1 MASTTVAPLAFAARV
16 AGTRLDSR
24 RRCVVRSR
32 VPAKSRLVT
41 ESAMKVDDSLNEDAP
56 EGTTKSPVVI
66 AAAAVA
72 TAIVLAAS
80 PARGAEARPSVD
92 VGAHDYYLETLE
104 ARGMRPA
111 SVEVKSAPATGLKRF
126 GSAATAAD
134 ETASLVST
142 AFAVGLA
149 AALGLSGSDK
159 KGPKPGSSKSNNA
172 ANAKKSNIVKKT
184 SAFGQKPFNRKTTA
198 GTAYVPSYRGYTAS
212 SSSSSRGGSGAS
224 RDSGSGPAPAM
235 QAAAALGAT
244 VVLGGLAG
252 AGPAVLEAEGAAVA
266 AAATSAVLLGT
277 AASAAASTQTK
288 KKADVRSNIISFK
301 TAVAPAPKTR
311 TKIINRTGAPARVKA
326 PPAKPPF
333 GGAGNAKAKPRR
345 SPGDAGDSATSQSAA
360 VLAVVGL
367 GALLLAGS
375 AANPGLKTQA
385 TKTKTAKSDA
395 SRARASGRF
404 SASFKAPTFE
414 APAVDLPAIPAM
426 DWNKG
431 VFAELEIPEMKVPEM
446 KVSLPETIDSSAVAP
461 LVGATLALASVATLA
476 GVGLERRGSR
486 AYDPAAVAKSVAE
499 AQVWIDVWQ
508 RSILYPENPEHVFSE
523 AWDRNA
529 PTLERVAEAS
539 TYAAEAEQARR
550 PRPFSRADVE
560 RRAGDAQAW
569 IDAWA
574 LGMLAESVA
583 KKNRRSDEALH
594 DWETGRIIGAWNK
607 GLAESAE
614 AQAPRA
620 VAETRSAVAARVKQA
635 QTWINAWQKSL
646 KASATLAK
654 SKKALE
660 AKKAVKAKKGAT
672 TTKTKKGLEKS
683 SRRAYY
689 ETVAGVKYDKAV
701 LEACRGF
708 VARAGALDLASAKT
722 TWALIA
728 DGAIKKQVRP
738 DGRVVKSA
746 VTNVELA
753 TATYALETFEWAD
766 DAAAWF
772 RERVE
777 AVDKK

>member
-32 VPAKSRLVT
+32 VPAKSRLVS

-56 EGTTKSPVVI
+56 EGTTKSPVVL

-92 VGAHDYYLETLE
+92 VGAHDYYLETLQ
-104 ARGMRPA
+104 ASGVRPA
-111 SVEVKSAPATGLKRF
+111 SIEVRSAPATGLKRF

-149 AALGLSGSDK
+149 AALGLSGNNK

-172 ANAKKSNIVKKT
+172 ATAKKSNIVKKT
-184 SAFGQKPFNRKTTA
+184 SKPFNRKTT

-288 KKADVRSNIISFK
+288 KKADVRSNIITFK

-311 TKIINRTGAPARVKA
+311 TKIINRTSAPTRVKA

-345 SPGDAGDSATSQSAA
+345 SPGDAGDSASSQSAA

-375 AANPGLKTQA
+375 AANPDQA

-395 SRARASGRF
+395 KSFASKSKF
-404 SASFKAPTFE
+404 SATFKAPTFE

-426 DWNKG
+426 DWNKN
-431 VFAELEIPEMKVPEM
+431 VFAELEMPELKVPEM
-446 KVSLPETIDSSAVAP
+446 KVSLPEVSDSNAVAP
-461 LVGATLALASVATLA
+461 LVGATLLLASVATLM
-476 GVGLERRGSR
+476 GVGLERKSSR
-486 AYDPAAVAKSVAE
+486 AYDPAAAAKSVAE
-499 AQVWIDVWQ
+499 AQVWIDTWQ
-508 RSILYPENPEHVFSE
+508 RSILYPENPEHVFSA

-550 PRPFSRADVE
+550 PRPYSRADVE
-560 RRAGDAQAW
+560 RRTGDAQAW

-574 LGMLAESVA
+574 LGLLAESVA
-583 KKNRRSDEALH
+583 KKNKRSDEALH
-594 DWETGRIIGAWNK
+594 DWETGRMIGAWNK
-607 GLAESAE
+607 GVAESAE
-614 AQAPRA
+614 APRA
-620 VAETRSAVAARVKQA
+620 AAETRSAVAARVKQA

-660 AKKAVKAKKGAT
+660 VKKAVKAKKGAT
-672 TTKTKKGLEKS
+672 KTKKGQGEKS

-708 VARAGALDLASAKT
+708 VAKSGALDLSSAKT

-728 DGAIKKQVRP
+728 DGSVKKQVRA

-753 TATYALETFEWAD
+753 TALYVLEAFEWAD

-772 RERVE
+772 RERIE

>member
-32 VPAKSRLVT
+32 VPAKSRLVS

-56 EGTTKSPVVI
+56 EGTTKSPVVL

-104 ARGMRPA
+104 ASGVRPA
-111 SVEVKSAPATGLKRF
+111 SIEVQSAPATGLKRF

-149 AALGLSGSDK
+149 AALGLSGKNK

-172 ANAKKSNIVKKT
+172 ATAKKSNIVKKT
-184 SAFGQKPFNRKTTA
+184 FNRKTTA
-198 GTAYVPSYRGYTAS
+198 GTAYIPSYRGYTAS

-288 KKADVRSNIISFK
+288 KKADVRSNIITFK

-311 TKIINRTGAPARVKA
+311 TKIINRTSAQTRVKA

-375 AANPGLKTQA
+375 AANPDQA

-395 SRARASGRF
+395 KSFASKSKF
-404 SASFKAPTFE
+404 SATFKAPTFE

-426 DWNKG
+426 DWNKN
-431 VFAELEIPEMKVPEM
+431 VFAELEMPEMQ
-446 KVSLPETIDSSAVAP
+446 VSLPEMKIALPEVSDSNAVAP
-461 LVGATLALASVATLA
+461 LVGATLLLASVATLA
-476 GVGLERRGSR
+476 GVGLERKSSR
-486 AYDPAAVAKSVAE
+486 AYDPAAAAKSVAE
-499 AQVWIDVWQ
+499 AQVWIDTWQ
-508 RSILYPENPEHVFSE
+508 RSILYPENPEHVFSA

-550 PRPFSRADVE
+550 PRPYSRADVE

-574 LGMLAESVA
+574 LGLLAESVA
-583 KKNRRSDEALH
+583 KKNKRSDEALH

-614 AQAPRA
+614 APRA
-620 VAETRSAVAARVKQA
+620 AAETRSAVAARVKQA

-660 AKKAVKAKKGAT
+660 VKKAVKAKKGAT
-672 TTKTKKGLEKS
+672 KTKKGQGEKS
-683 SRRAYY
+683 LRRAYY

-708 VARAGALDLASAKT
+708 VAKSGALDLSSAKT

-728 DGAIKKQVRP
+728 DGTAKKQVRT

-753 TATYALETFEWAD
+753 TALYVLETFEWAD

-772 RERVE
+772 RERIE

>member
-32 VPAKSRLVT
+32 VPAKSRLVS

-56 EGTTKSPVVI
+56 EGTTKSPVVL

-92 VGAHDYYLETLE
+92 VGAHDYYLETLQ
-104 ARGMRPA
+104 ASGVRPA
-111 SVEVKSAPATGLKRF
+111 SIEVQSAPATGLKRF

-149 AALGLSGSDK
+149 AALGLSGKNK

-172 ANAKKSNIVKKT
+172 ATAKKSNIVKKT
-184 SAFGQKPFNRKTTA
+184 SKPFNRKTTA

-288 KKADVRSNIISFK
+288 KKADVRSNIITFK

-311 TKIINRTGAPARVKA
+311 TKIINRTSAQTRVKA

-375 AANPGLKTQA
+375 AANPDQA

-395 SRARASGRF
+395 KSFASKSKF
-404 SASFKAPTFE
+404 SATFKAPTFE

-426 DWNKG
+426 DWNKN
-431 VFAELEIPEMKVPEM
+431 VFAELEMPEM
-446 KVSLPETIDSSAVAP
+446 KVSLPEMKIALPEVSDSNAVAP
-461 LVGATLALASVATLA
+461 LVGATLLLASVATLM
-476 GVGLERRGSR
+476 GVGLERKSSR
-486 AYDPAAVAKSVAE
+486 AYDPAAAAKSVAE
-499 AQVWIDVWQ
+499 AQVWIDTWQ
-508 RSILYPENPEHVFSE
+508 RSILYPENPEHVFSA

-550 PRPFSRADVE
+550 PRPYSRADVE

-574 LGMLAESVA
+574 LGLLAESVA
-583 KKNRRSDEALH
+583 KKNKRSDEALH

-614 AQAPRA
+614 APRA
-620 VAETRSAVAARVKQA
+620 AAETRSAVAARVKQA

-660 AKKAVKAKKGAT
+660 VKKAVKAKKGAT
-672 TTKTKKGLEKS
+672 KTKKGQGEKS
-683 SRRAYY
+683 LRRAYY

-708 VARAGALDLASAKT
+708 VAKSGALDLSSAKT

-728 DGAIKKQVRP
+728 DGSVKKQVRA

-753 TATYALETFEWAD
+753 TALYVLETFEWAD

-772 RERVE
+772 RERIE

>member
-1 MASTTVAPLAFAARV
+1 
-16 AGTRLDSR
+16 
-24 RRCVVRSR
+24 
-32 VPAKSRLVT
+32 
-41 ESAMKVDDSLNEDAP
+41 
-56 EGTTKSPVVI
+56 
-66 AAAAVA
+66 
-72 TAIVLAAS
+72 
-80 PARGAEARPSVD
+80 
-92 VGAHDYYLETLE
+92 
-104 ARGMRPA
+104 
-111 SVEVKSAPATGLKRF
+111 
-126 GSAATAAD
+126 
-134 ETASLVST
+134 
-142 AFAVGLA
+142 
-149 AALGLSGSDK
+149 
-159 KGPKPGSSKSNNA
+159 
-172 ANAKKSNIVKKT
+172 
-184 SAFGQKPFNRKTTA
+184 
-198 GTAYVPSYRGYTAS
+198 
-212 SSSSSRGGSGAS
+212 
-224 RDSGSGPAPAM
+224 
-235 QAAAALGAT
+235 
-244 VVLGGLAG
+244 
-252 AGPAVLEAEGAAVA
+252 VLEAEGAAVA

-288 KKADVRSNIISFK
+288 KKADVRSNIITFK

-311 TKIINRTGAPARVKA
+311 TKIINRTSAQTRVVKA

-345 SPGDAGDSATSQSAA
+345 SPGDAGDSASSQSAA

-375 AANPGLKTQA
+375 AANPDQA

-395 SRARASGRF
+395 KSFASKSKF
-404 SASFKAPTFE
+404 SATFKAPTFE

-426 DWNKG
+426 DWNKN
-431 VFAELEIPEMKVPEM
+431 VFAELEMPELKVPEM
-446 KVSLPETIDSSAVAP
+446 KVSLPEMKIALPEVSDGKNAVAP
-461 LVGATLALASVATLA
+461 LVGATLLLASVATLA

-486 AYDPAAVAKSVAE
+486 AYDPAAAAKSVAE
-499 AQVWIDVWQ
+499 AQVWIDTWQ
-508 RSILYPENPEHVFSE
+508 RSILYPENPEHVFSA

-550 PRPFSRADVE
+550 PRPYSRADVE

-574 LGMLAESVA
+574 LGLLAESVA
-583 KKNRRSDEALH
+583 KKNKRSDEALH
-594 DWETGRIIGAWNK
+594 DWETGRMIGAWNK

-614 AQAPRA
+614 APRA
-620 VAETRSAVAARVKQA
+620 AAETRSAVAARVKQA

-660 AKKAVKAKKGAT
+660 VKKAVKAKKGAT
-672 TTKTKKGLEKS
+672 KTKKGQGEKS

-708 VARAGALDLASAKT
+708 VAKSGALDLSSAKT

-728 DGAIKKQVRP
+728 DGSVKKQVRA

-753 TATYALETFEWAD
+753 TALYVLETFEWAD

-772 RERVE
+772 RERIE

>member
-32 VPAKSRLVT
+32 VPAKSRLVS

-56 EGTTKSPVVI
+56 EGTTKSPVVL

-104 ARGMRPA
+104 ASGVRPA
-111 SVEVKSAPATGLKRF
+111 SIEVKSAPATGLKRF

-149 AALGLSGSDK
+149 AALGLSGKNK

-172 ANAKKSNIVKKT
+172 ATAKKSNIVKKT
-184 SAFGQKPFNRKTTA
+184 SKPFNRKTTA

-266 AAATSAVLLGT
+266 AAATSAVLLST

-288 KKADVRSNIISFK
+288 KKADVRSNIITFK

-311 TKIINRTGAPARVKA
+311 TKIINRTSAQTRVKA

-367 GALLLAGS
+367 GVLLLAGS
-375 AANPGLKTQA
+375 AANPDQA

-395 SRARASGRF
+395 KSFASKSKF
-404 SASFKAPTFE
+404 SATFKAPTFE

-426 DWNKG
+426 DWNKN
-431 VFAELEIPEMKVPEM
+431 VFAELEMPEM
-446 KVSLPETIDSSAVAP
+446 KVSLPEMKIALPEVSDSNAVAP
-461 LVGATLALASVATLA
+461 LVGATLLLASVATLA
-476 GVGLERRGSR
+476 GVGLERKSSR
-486 AYDPAAVAKSVAE
+486 AYDPAAAAKSVAE
-499 AQVWIDVWQ
+499 AQVWIDTWQ
-508 RSILYPENPEHVFSE
+508 RSILYPENPEHVFSA

-550 PRPFSRADVE
+550 PRPYSRADVE

-574 LGMLAESVA
+574 LGLLAESVA
-583 KKNRRSDEALH
+583 KKNKRSDEALH

-614 AQAPRA
+614 APRA
-620 VAETRSAVAARVKQA
+620 AAETRSAVAARVKQA

-646 KASATLAK
+646 KTSATLAK

-660 AKKAVKAKKGAT
+660 VKKAVKAKKGAT
-672 TTKTKKGLEKS
+672 KTKKGQGEKS
-683 SRRAYY
+683 LRRAYY

-708 VARAGALDLASAKT
+708 VAKSGALDLSSAKT

-728 DGAIKKQVRP
+728 DGTAKKQVRT

-753 TATYALETFEWAD
+753 TALYVLETFEWAD

-772 RERVE
+772 RERIE

>member
-32 VPAKSRLVT
+32 VPAKSRLVS

-56 EGTTKSPVVI
+56 EGTTKSPVVL

-92 VGAHDYYLETLE
+92 VGAHDYYLETLQ
-104 ARGMRPA
+104 ASGVRPA
-111 SVEVKSAPATGLKRF
+111 SIEVRSAPATGLKRF

-149 AALGLSGSDK
+149 AALGLSGTNK

-172 ANAKKSNIVKKT
+172 ATAKKSNIVKNT
-184 SAFGQKPFNRKTTA
+184 SKPFNRKTT
-198 GTAYVPSYRGYTAS
+198 GTAYVPSYRGDTAS

-277 AASAAASTQTK
+277 AASAAVSTQTK
-288 KKADVRSNIISFK
+288 KKADVRSNIITFK

-311 TKIINRTGAPARVKA
+311 TKIINRTTAPTRVKA

-375 AANPGLKTQA
+375 AANPDQA

-395 SRARASGRF
+395 KSFASKSKF
-404 SASFKAPTFE
+404 SATFKAPTFE

-426 DWNKG
+426 DWNKN
-431 VFAELEIPEMKVPEM
+431 VFAELEMPELKVPEM
-446 KVSLPETIDSSAVAP
+446 KVSLPEMKIALPEVSDGKNAVAP
-461 LVGATLALASVATLA
+461 LVGATLLLASVATLA

-486 AYDPAAVAKSVAE
+486 AYDPAAAAKSVAE
-499 AQVWIDVWQ
+499 AQVWIDTWQ
-508 RSILYPENPEHVFSE
+508 RSILYPENPEHVFSA

-550 PRPFSRADVE
+550 PRPYSRADVE

-574 LGMLAESVA
+574 LGLLAESVA
-583 KKNRRSDEALH
+583 KKNKRSDEALH

-614 AQAPRA
+614 APRA
-620 VAETRSAVAARVKQA
+620 AAETRSAVAARVKQA

-660 AKKAVKAKKGAT
+660 VKKAVKAKKGAT
-672 TTKTKKGLEKS
+672 KTKKGQGEKS

-708 VARAGALDLASAKT
+708 VANSGALDLSSAKT

-728 DGAIKKQVRP
+728 DGAVKKQVRT

-753 TATYALETFEWAD
+753 TATYVLEAFEWAD

-772 RERVE
+772 RERIE

>member
-32 VPAKSRLVT
+32 VPAKSRLVS

-56 EGTTKSPVVI
+56 EGTTKSPVVL

-104 ARGMRPA
+104 ASGVRPA
-111 SVEVKSAPATGLKRF
+111 SIEVQSAPATGLKRF

-149 AALGLSGSDK
+149 AALGLSGKNK

-172 ANAKKSNIVKKT
+172 ATAKKSNIVKKT
-184 SAFGQKPFNRKTTA
+184 SKPFNRKTTA

-288 KKADVRSNIISFK
+288 KKADVRSNIITFK

-311 TKIINRTGAPARVKA
+311 TKIINRTSAQTRVKA

-375 AANPGLKTQA
+375 AANPDQA

-395 SRARASGRF
+395 KSFASKSKF
-404 SASFKAPTFE
+404 SATFKAPTFE

-426 DWNKG
+426 DWNKN
-431 VFAELEIPEMKVPEM
+431 VFAELEMPEM
-446 KVSLPETIDSSAVAP
+446 KVSLPEMKIALPEVSDSNAVAP
-461 LVGATLALASVATLA
+461 LVGATLLLASVATLA
-476 GVGLERRGSR
+476 GVGLERKSSR
-486 AYDPAAVAKSVAE
+486 AYDPAAAAKSVAE
-499 AQVWIDVWQ
+499 AQVWIDTWQ
-508 RSILYPENPEHVFSE
+508 RSILYPENPEHVFSA

-550 PRPFSRADVE
+550 PRPYSRADVE

-574 LGMLAESVA
+574 LGLLAESVA
-583 KKNRRSDEALH
+583 KKNKRSDEALH

-614 AQAPRA
+614 APRA
-620 VAETRSAVAARVKQA
+620 AAETRSAVAARVKQA

-660 AKKAVKAKKGAT
+660 VKKAVKAKKGAT
-672 TTKTKKGLEKS
+672 KTKKGQGEKS
-683 SRRAYY
+683 LRRAYY

-708 VARAGALDLASAKT
+708 VAKSGALDLSSAKT

-728 DGAIKKQVRP
+728 DGTAKKQVRT

-753 TATYALETFEWAD
+753 TALYVLETFEWAD

-772 RERVE
+772 RERIE

>member
-32 VPAKSRLVT
+32 VPAKSRLVS

-56 EGTTKSPVVI
+56 EGTTKSPVVL

-104 ARGMRPA
+104 ASGMRPA
-111 SVEVKSAPATGLKRF
+111 SIEVRSAPATGLKRF

-149 AALGLSGSDK
+149 AALGLSGKNK

-172 ANAKKSNIVKKT
+172 ATAKKSNIVKKT
-184 SAFGQKPFNRKTTA
+184 SKPFNRKTTA

-288 KKADVRSNIISFK
+288 KKADVRSNIITFK

-311 TKIINRTGAPARVKA
+311 TKIINRTSAQTRVKA

-375 AANPGLKTQA
+375 AANPDQA

-395 SRARASGRF
+395 KSFASKSKF
-404 SASFKAPTFE
+404 SATFKAPTFE

-426 DWNKG
+426 DWNKN
-431 VFAELEIPEMKVPEM
+431 VFAELEMPEM
-446 KVSLPETIDSSAVAP
+446 KVSLPEMKIALPEVSDSNAVAP
-461 LVGATLALASVATLA
+461 LVGATLLLASVATLA
-476 GVGLERRGSR
+476 GAGLERKSSR
-486 AYDPAAVAKSVAE
+486 AYDPAAAAKSVAE
-499 AQVWIDVWQ
+499 AQVWIDTWQ
-508 RSILYPENPEHVFSE
+508 RSILYPENPEHVFSA

-550 PRPFSRADVE
+550 PRPYSRADVE

-574 LGMLAESVA
+574 LGLLAESVA
-583 KKNRRSDEALH
+583 KKNKRSDEALH

-607 GLAESAE
+607 DLAESAE
-614 AQAPRA
+614 APRA
-620 VAETRSAVAARVKQA
+620 AAETRSAVAARVKQA

-660 AKKAVKAKKGAT
+660 VKKAVKAKKGAT
-672 TTKTKKGLEKS
+672 KTKKGQGEKS
-683 SRRAYY
+683 LRRAYY

-708 VARAGALDLASAKT
+708 VAKSGALDLSSAKT

-728 DGAIKKQVRP
+728 DGTAKKQVRT

-753 TATYALETFEWAD
+753 TALYVLETFEWAD

-772 RERVE
+772 RERIE

>member
-32 VPAKSRLVT
+32 VPAKSRLVS

-56 EGTTKSPVVI
+56 EGTTKSPVVL

-104 ARGMRPA
+104 ASGVRPA
-111 SVEVKSAPATGLKRF
+111 SIEVQSAPATGLKRF

-149 AALGLSGSDK
+149 AALGLSGKNK

-172 ANAKKSNIVKKT
+172 ATAKKSNIVKKT
-184 SAFGQKPFNRKTTA
+184 SKPFNRKTTA

-288 KKADVRSNIISFK
+288 KKADVRSNIITFK

-311 TKIINRTGAPARVKA
+311 TKIINRTSAQTRVKA

-375 AANPGLKTQA
+375 AANPDQA

-395 SRARASGRF
+395 KSFASKSKF
-404 SASFKAPTFE
+404 SATFKAPTFE

-426 DWNKG
+426 DWNKN
-431 VFAELEIPEMKVPEM
+431 VFAELEMPEM
-446 KVSLPETIDSSAVAP
+446 KVSLPEMKIALPEVSDSNAVAP
-461 LVGATLALASVATLA
+461 LVGATLLLASVATLA
-476 GVGLERRGSR
+476 GVGLERKSSR
-486 AYDPAAVAKSVAE
+486 AYDPAAAAKSVAE
-499 AQVWIDVWQ
+499 AQVWIDTWQ
-508 RSILYPENPEHVFSE
+508 RSILYPENPEHVFSA

-550 PRPFSRADVE
+550 PRPYSRADVE

-574 LGMLAESVA
+574 LGLLAESVA
-583 KKNRRSDEALH
+583 KKNKRSDEALH

-614 AQAPRA
+614 APRA
-620 VAETRSAVAARVKQA
+620 AAETRSAVAARVKQA

-660 AKKAVKAKKGAT
+660 VKKAVKAKKGAT
-672 TTKTKKGLEKS
+672 KTKKGQGEKS
-683 SRRAYY
+683 TRRAYY

-708 VARAGALDLASAKT
+708 VAKSGALDLSSAKT

-728 DGAIKKQVRP
+728 DGTAKKQVRT

-753 TATYALETFEWAD
+753 TALYVLETFEWAD

-772 RERVE
+772 RERIE

>member
-32 VPAKSRLVT
+32 VPAKSRLVS

-56 EGTTKSPVVI
+56 EGTTKSPVVL

-104 ARGMRPA
+104 ASGVRPA
-111 SVEVKSAPATGLKRF
+111 SIEVKSAPATGLKRF

-149 AALGLSGSDK
+149 AALGLSGKNK

-172 ANAKKSNIVKKT
+172 ATAKKSNIVKKT
-184 SAFGQKPFNRKTTA
+184 SKPFNRKTTA

-224 RDSGSGPAPAM
+224 RDFASGPAPAM

-288 KKADVRSNIISFK
+288 KKADVRSNIITFK

-311 TKIINRTGAPARVKA
+311 TKIINRTSAQTRVKA

-375 AANPGLKTQA
+375 AANPDQA

-395 SRARASGRF
+395 KSFASKSKF
-404 SASFKAPTFE
+404 SATFKAPTFE

-426 DWNKG
+426 DWNKN
-431 VFAELEIPEMKVPEM
+431 VFAELEMPEM
-446 KVSLPETIDSSAVAP
+446 KVSLPEMKIALPEVSDSNAVAP
-461 LVGATLALASVATLA
+461 LVGATLLLASVATLA
-476 GVGLERRGSR
+476 GVGLERKSSR
-486 AYDPAAVAKSVAE
+486 AYDPAAAAKSVAE
-499 AQVWIDVWQ
+499 AQVWIDTWQ
-508 RSILYPENPEHVFSE
+508 RSILYPENPEHVFSA

-550 PRPFSRADVE
+550 PRPYSRADVE

-574 LGMLAESVA
+574 LGLLAESVA
-583 KKNRRSDEALH
+583 KKNKRSDEALH

-614 AQAPRA
+614 APRA
-620 VAETRSAVAARVKQA
+620 AAETRSAVAARVKQA

-646 KASATLAK
+646 KTSATLAK

-660 AKKAVKAKKGAT
+660 VKKAVKAKKGAT
-672 TTKTKKGLEKS
+672 KTKKGQGEKS
-683 SRRAYY
+683 LRRAYY

-708 VARAGALDLASAKT
+708 VAKSGALDLSSAKT

-728 DGAIKKQVRP
+728 DGTAKKQVRT

-753 TATYALETFEWAD
+753 TALYVLETFEWAD

-772 RERVE
+772 RERIE